1 MLAVGEKQMKPLLAA
16 ARTMLAPLVAAMALA
31 VLVPAAHARP
41 ASPRPDAALL
51 KAATAEAPALTNTL
65 QALVEIETGTGDA
78 EGMAAMGRLLE
89 TRFTAL
95 GGTTER
101 MKPLGDTVG
110 DIIVARWRGSG
121 RGRILLIAHM
131 DTVYQRGAL
140 ARAPFKLVGSSNGP
154 LAYGPGV
161 ADDKGGVALILHTLT
176 LLSPRDY
183 AELTVAINTDEE
195 RGSLGS
201 GPIITQLSQGQSAV
215 LSFEPTSYPEA
226 LPNGTSG
233 TNTVIVTIK
242 GKAAHAGAAPE
253 SGINALAEAAHII
266 AATRDL
272 DQGPGKLRFNWTV
285 MNQENGVRNII
296 PDNVTLIG
304 DLRITDMSEFEPFKQ
319 ALAHRLAAPSQPGAI
334 VTHQVRLNRPP
345 FNVTPASMALIEEA
359 QATYARLGRKLR
371 LLPRTG
377 GGTDAA
383 FAALAG
389 VPVLEALGLPGAGYH
404 TTDAEYV
411 YLAAVPN
418 RLYLAASLIRRL
430 GR

>member
-1 MLAVGEKQMKPLLAA
+1 MKRALAA
-16 ARTMLAPLVAAMALA
+16 FAALIATSAWAAAPK
-31 VLVPAAHARP
+31 
-41 ASPRPDAALL
+41 PDAALL
-51 KAATAEAPALTNTL
+51 KAATAEAPALTKTL
-65 QALVEIETGTGDA
+65 QQLVEIETGSGDA
-78 EGMAAMGRLLE
+78 EGLAAMGSLLE
-89 TRFTAL
+89 TRLRAL

-101 MKPLGDTVG
+101 VKPMGEALG
-110 DIIVARWRGSG
+110 DIIVARWQGKG
-121 RGRILLIAHM
+121 QGKILLIAHM

-140 ARAPFKLVGSSNGP
+140 ARAPFKLVGSPQGE

-161 ADDKGGVALILHTLT
+161 ADDKGGVALILHTIGLLT
-176 LLSPRDY
+176 PRDY

-201 GPIITQLSQGQSAV
+201 GPIITELSKGKSAV
-215 LSFEPTSYPEA
+215 LSFEPTGYPEA
-226 LPNGTSG
+226 MVNGTSG

-242 GKAAHAGAAPE
+242 GKSAHAGAAPE
-253 SGINALAEAAHII
+253 SGINALAEAAHVIS
-266 AATRDL
+266 ATRDL

-285 MNQENGVRNII
+285 VNQDRGVRNII
-296 PDNVTLIG
+296 PDSVTLIG
-304 DLRITDMSEFEPFKQ
+304 DLRIIDMAEFEPFKR
-319 ALAHRLAAPSQPGAI
+319 ALGQRLAVPSQPGA
-334 VTHQVRLNRPP
+334 VVNYEVRLNRPP

-359 QATYARLGRKLR
+359 QATYARLGRKLK
-371 LLPRTG
+371 LMPRTG

-411 YLAAVPN
+411 YLEAVPS

>member
-1 MLAVGEKQMKPLLAA
+1 MKQLLAA
-16 ARTMLAPLVAAMALA
+16 ALALLATSVWAA
-31 VLVPAAHARP
+31 PK
-41 ASPRPDAALL
+41 PDAALL

-78 EGMAAMGRLLE
+78 DGMAAMGRLLE
-89 TRFTAL
+89 GRLTAL
-95 GGTTER
+95 GGTVER
-101 MKPLGDTVG
+101 VKPLGDTVG
-110 DIIVARWRGSG
+110 DIIVARWKGSG
-121 RGRILLIAHM
+121 QGKILLIAHM

-140 ARAPFKLVGSSNGP
+140 ARAPFKLVGSPQGQ
-154 LAYGPGV
+154 LAYGPGI
-161 ADDKGGVALILHTLT
+161 ADDKGGIALILHTLT

-183 AELTVAINTDEE
+183 GELTVAINTDEE

-201 GPIITQLSQGQSAV
+201 GPIITELSKGKSAV
-215 LSFEPTSYPEA
+215 LSFEPTGYPEA
-226 LPNGTSG
+226 MANGTSG

-253 SGINALAEAAHII
+253 SGINALAEAAHVI

-285 MNQENGVRNII
+285 VNQDRGVRNII
-296 PDNVTLIG
+296 PDSITLIG
-304 DLRITDMSEFEPFKQ
+304 DLRIIDMAEFEPFKQ
-319 ALAHRLAAPSQPGAI
+319 ALAQRLATPAQPGA
-334 VTHQVRLNRPP
+334 VVNFEVRLNRPP

-359 QATYARLGRKLR
+359 QATYAKLGKKLK

-411 YLAAVPN
+411 YLDAVPN
-418 RLYLAASLIRRL
+418 RLYLAASLFRRL